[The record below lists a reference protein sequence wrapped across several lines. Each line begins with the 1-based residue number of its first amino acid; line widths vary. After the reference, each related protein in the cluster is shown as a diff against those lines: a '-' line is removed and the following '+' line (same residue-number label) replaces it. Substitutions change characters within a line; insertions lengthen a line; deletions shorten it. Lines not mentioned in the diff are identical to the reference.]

1 MSSHPRLHAYT
12 YANYLAH
19 EAASNVKHEYLDGE
33 IYAMAGGTP
42 EHASLAMVIGSSLVR
57 QLEGR
62 SCRVF
67 SSDLRVRVVETGL
80 ATYPDIS
87 VVCGT
92 LERDVE
98 SPETVLNPKVLVE
111 ILSDGTESYDRGEKF
126 EHYKRIPSLEEY
138 VLVSQK
144 EPLIEVW
151 RKENRSWSR
160 DEGRTGAVLKLRAI
174 GCELVVEEIFRGV
187 FDP

>member
-1 MSSHPRLHAYT
+1 
-12 YANYLAH
+12 
-19 EAASNVKHEYLDGE
+19 
-33 IYAMAGGTP
+33 
-42 EHASLAMVIGSSLVR
+42 
-57 QLEGR
+57 
-62 SCRVF
+62 VF

-80 ATYPDIS
+80 ATYPNVS
-87 VVCGT
+87 VVCSS

-111 ILSDGTESYDRGEKF
+111 ILSEGTESYDRGEKF

-151 RKENRSWSR
+151 QKVGPSWSR
-160 DEGRTGAVLKLRAI
+160 KEGRTGAVL
-174 GCELVVEEIFRGV
+174 ELKSIDCQLAVDEIFRGV
-187 FDP
+187 FEP